1 MDVCVKGSRNSATL
15 VTSISSPHFPSQDH
29 LLGDLLAI
37 AGQPQEAHE
46 VNEGCGWVE
55 APAKL
60 TGGVIIGEGV
70 VVVVEAFS

>member
-15 VTSISSPHFPSQDH
+15 VTSISSPQFPSQDD

-46 VNEGCGWVE
+46 VNEDC
-55 APAKL
+55 
-60 TGGVIIGEGV
+60 
-70 VVVVEAFS
+70 S